1 MKNYEQYKRIIR
13 FLTSV
18 TILAA
23 EIGIYW
29 FVWETC
35 ISEMAGTPF
44 FRKGDWLMIAVYGLL
59 LLFFS
64 KMYGGLKIGY
74 LERGNVLYSQILAV
88 VLVNGFTYLQAALL
102 AKHFLNFTPFM
113 LMLVL
118 QVVAISIWTVG
129 ASILFQKLFPPRQM
143 LLVYGNRPSLSL
155 MHKMNLRKDRY
166 QIKTVVH
173 VDEGLEKILR
183 MISSYDAVVPTQ
195 IIQACYPEEIRV
207 YMTPKISDILIRSAE
222 EITLFDTPLIM
233 ARNGRMPIEQAF
245 FKRLMD
251 IVISGIACIVALP
264 FMAGTALAVKLEDG
278 GPVLYKQKRLTI
290 GGREFYVYKF
300 RSMRID
306 TEKDGVARLASAG
319 DNRITRV
326 GNFIRKVR
334 LDELPQLF
342 NILKGDMSIVGPRP
356 ERPEIAKQYETEMPE
371 FSYRLRVKAGLTGY
385 AQIFGKYN
393 TTPYDKLKLDLHYI
407 QNYSL
412 MLDVKLMIQTVKIL
426 FMKESTEGIAAGQ
439 TTAALDIDKE

>member
-29 FVWETC
+29 FVWKTC

-183 MISSYDAVVPTQ
+183 MIS
-195 IIQACYPEEIRV
+195 
-207 YMTPKISDILIRSAE
+207 
-222 EITLFDTPLIM
+222 
-233 ARNGRMPIEQAF
+233 
-245 FKRLMD
+245 
-251 IVISGIACIVALP
+251 
-264 FMAGTALAVKLEDG
+264 
-278 GPVLYKQKRLTI
+278 
-290 GGREFYVYKF
+290 
-300 RSMRID
+300 
-306 TEKDGVARLASAG
+306 
-319 DNRITRV
+319 
-326 GNFIRKVR
+326 
-334 LDELPQLF
+334 
-342 NILKGDMSIVGPRP
+342 
-356 ERPEIAKQYETEMPE
+356 
-371 FSYRLRVKAGLTGY
+371 
-385 AQIFGKYN
+385 
-393 TTPYDKLKLDLHYI
+393 
-407 QNYSL
+407 
-412 MLDVKLMIQTVKIL
+412 
-426 FMKESTEGIAAGQ
+426 
-439 TTAALDIDKE
+439 